1 MTSLADLTYDTVD
14 NFSLGT
20 ERQPAKLLDCFDAD
34 TIKIAVMVGDKP
46 CKFTFRLSSIVTCER
61 NAKGA
66 DRNRVGLERTVAYRA
81 RARVLYLVTKLDKF
95 KDGTKT
101 YSNQDVREA
110 CSACKNLIEVEC
122 KGFDKYGRVLGN
134 VYIGDTC
141 LNELLLEEGFA
152 KRYSGGRREV
162 WTIDTLE
169 AILEKT
175 KSN

>member
-1 MTSLADLTYDTVD
+1 MTSLADLTFDTVD

-34 TIKIAVMVGDKP
+34 TIKIAVMVGDRP
-46 CKFTFRLSSIVTCER
+46 CKFTFRLSNIVTCER

-101 YSNQDVREA
+101 YSNQDVRDA
-110 CSACKNLIEVEC
+110 CSACKNLITVKC
-122 KGFDKYGRVLGN
+122 NGFDKYGRVLGT
-134 VYIGDTC
+134 VYIDDDTS
-141 LNELLLEEGFA
+141 LNELLLNEGFA
-152 KRYSGGRREV
+152 KQYSGGRREV

-169 AILEKT
+169 AILENT
-175 KSN
+175 K